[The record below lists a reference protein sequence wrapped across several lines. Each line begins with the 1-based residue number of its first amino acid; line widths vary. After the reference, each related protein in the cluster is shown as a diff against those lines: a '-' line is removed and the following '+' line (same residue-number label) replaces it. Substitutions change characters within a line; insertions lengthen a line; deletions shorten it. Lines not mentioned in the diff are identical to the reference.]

1 MTGALLTA
9 IGATVLVGAL
19 GVVISLVLSIRS
31 LRGAVL
37 AAPLVAVAAMGVGV
51 LVGARMM
58 LFTTQRSGQLTL
70 IVLACLGVSLAVGVA
85 LAWRVAAIDRERA
98 AERSRRELISHLS
111 HDLRTPLAGIR
122 AMSEALAD
130 GVGTEREQYPARM
143 LEQIDRAI
151 GMSDDLLALATL
163 DGSATAGDRTAWDL
177 GDMLSDAVAGHR
189 VEAERRGITLAGNAP
204 GPLPVRGSARE
215 VDRAIANVLGN
226 AMRHTP
232 DGGTVTI
239 GARLESG
246 GRRLRVMVRDE
257 CGGISPAAAGHMF
270 EAFWREDAARSP
282 GTPGAGLGL
291 TIVQAVARAHG
302 GAAGVIDG
310 VDGCEVWFT
319 LAR

>member
-9 IGATVLVGAL
+9 VGATLLVGAL
-19 GVVISLVLSIRS
+19 GVVISVALSVRS

-37 AAPLVAVAAMGVGV
+37 AAPLVAVAAMGAGV
-51 LVGARMM
+51 LVGTHMM
-58 LFTTQRSGQLTL
+58 LLTTEGSGQLTL
-70 IVLACLGVSLAVGVA
+70 IVLAPLAVSLAVGIA
-85 LAWRVAAIDRERA
+85 LAWRVAAIDRARE

-130 GVGTEREQYPARM
+130 GVGTEREQYPGRM

-151 GMSDDLLALATL
+151 GMSDDLLSLATL
-163 DGSATAGDRTAWDL
+163 DGSTTGNDRTAWDL
-177 GDMLSDAVAGHR
+177 GDLLSDAVAGHR
-189 VEAERRGITLAGNAP
+189 VEAERRGITLAGDSP

-226 AMRHTP
+226 AVRHTP

-239 GARLESG
+239 GATPESG
-246 GRRLRVMVRDE
+246 GRRLRVTVRDQ
-257 CGGISPAAAGHMF
+257 CGGISAETAEHMF

-282 GTPGAGLGL
+282 GAPGAGLGL

-302 GAAGVIDG
+302 GDAGVTPARG
-310 VDGCEVWFT
+310 CCEVWFS